1 RLFSPGRYRSAEET
15 SREGESS
22 RSDTKTASSRGC
34 HDTRGRASREQSPP
48 MRSPCICRPCEK
60 AGKETDWQGRLSS
73 RTRLVGCKGSIEC
86 SRTLETASCR
96 CSTEWPGPRT
106 AHARTKV
113 PHALLECGCSQNR
126 KWNETARSYKRR
138 SEARGLLVRLGIG

>member
-1 RLFSPGRYRSAEET
+1 T

-22 RSDTKTASSRGC
+22 RIDTKTASSQGC
-34 HDTRGRASREQSPP
+34 HDTRGRASRHQSPP

-60 AGKETDWQGRLSS
+60 AGKGRGWQGRLSS

-96 CSTEWPGPRT
+96 RSTESPGPRR

-113 PHALLECGCSQNR
+113 PHVLPGCEYSQNR
-126 KWNETARSYKRR
+126 KWNETARNYKRR
-138 SEARGLLVRLGIG
+138 SEARGLLERLGIG